1 MVGVFLCIMKKR
13 LGEKNIKKYLVVINF
28 LITFAIITPDEGG
41 DLSFKIH
48 KI

>member
-1 MVGVFLCIMKKR
+1 MKIWR
-13 LGEKNIKKYLVVINF
+13 EWAEIKNIKKYLVVINF
-28 LITFAIITPDEGG
+28 LITFAIITPDEGE

>member
-1 MVGVFLCIMKKR
+1 
-13 LGEKNIKKYLVVINF
+13 LVVINF
-28 LITFAIITPDEGG
+28 LITFAIITPDEGE